1 MISLREENETL
12 RLKCTEL
19 ETELA
24 NVKPEPLPD
33 LEEVRDRILKNL
45 KRGTQA
51 SEYKISKRAL
61 DQFIRELQRR

>member
-19 ETELA
+19 KTELA

-33 LEEVRDRILKNL
+33 LKELRDRVLKILNL
-45 KRGTQA
+45 GTQA
-51 SEYKISKRAL
+51 PRYKLARKVL
-61 DQFIRELQRR
+61 DRFIREMTNE